1 MCAWDKCV
9 SWCFGW
15 TFCIYLLDAFSLK
28 NGLSLL
34 LPNWFSVW
42 MTYSLLKVRYWTPLS
57 IIVLLSICPF
67 RSITICSI
75 HLGAPILS
83 VYIFIIIV
91 ISDKL
96 IYLYIND
103 IFIYQLYTMTFFVSY
118 YCFCLTFY
126 FVQYKYSYSYSF
138 LVSTCMEYLFPCL

>member
-1 MCAWDKCV
+1 MCRSLGIYHVLCPGEWSMCAWDKCV

-96 IYLYIND
+96 IYLSLYNDFLCFLLLLLSYI
-103 IFIYQLYTMTFFVSY
+103 L
-118 YCFCLTFY
+118 FC
-126 FVQYKYSYSYSF
+126 SI
-138 LVSTCMEYLFPCL
+138 